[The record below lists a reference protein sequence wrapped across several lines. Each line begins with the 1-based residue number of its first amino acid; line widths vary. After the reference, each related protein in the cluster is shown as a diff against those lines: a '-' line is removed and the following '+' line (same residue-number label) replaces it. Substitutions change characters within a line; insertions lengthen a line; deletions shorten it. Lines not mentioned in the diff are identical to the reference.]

1 MTNKKQYVKPRALD
15 LSGLAVIGF
24 NEIGIGDPSPLG
36 SCQVGSNPTSDTCS
50 PSGSSPTQD
59 PAHCAP
65 TGFLAQV
72 GGCDTG
78 TSAYANCGTGS
89 IPD

>member
-1 MTNKKQYVKPRALD
+1 MIKKQYAKPRALN

-24 NEIGIGDPSPLG
+24 NEHVGGPSPLG
-36 SCQVGSNPTSDTCS
+36 SCQHGSDPVSDTCA
-50 PSGSSPTQD
+50 GGDSPTQD
-59 PAHCAP
+59 PTHCSP
-65 TGFLAQV
+65 NGFLAQV
-72 GGCDTG
+72 GGCDSG

>member
-1 MTNKKQYVKPRALD
+1 MTKKQYIRPRALD

-36 SCQVGSNPTSDTCS
+36 SCANGVDPVSDTCAT
-50 PSGSSPTQD
+50 GSSPTQD
-59 PAHCAP
+59 PTHCAP
-65 TGFLAQV
+65 TGNLAQV
-72 GGCDTG
+72 GGCSAG

-89 IPD
+89 IPS